1 MEPKGFCCRQAIA
14 RKNFRISESAK
25 IMEQGQGNVA
35 RDAEEG
41 GLLGAVSGAVVG
53 MLAGGP
59 VGAVVGAVVG
69 GAASAAAVDF
79 VEKQDAEKQGA
90 GQHEEG
96 SGPEKDAPAAEL
108 PPVCGRQVQSGLH
121 AYERG

>member
-1 MEPKGFCCRQAIA
+1 MEPESFCCRQAMA
-14 RKNFRISESAK
+14 ERNFRTSESTK
-25 IMEQGQGNVA
+25 TMEQGQENTA

-59 VGAVVGAVVG
+59 VGAVVGAVMG

-79 VEKQDAEKQGA
+79 VEKQDAEKQDAEKQEQGD
-90 GQHEEG
+90 GQEENVR
-96 SGPEKDAPAAEL
+96 AAEL
-108 PPVCGRQVQSGLH
+108 LPVCGRQVQSGLH
-121 AYERG
+121 AYERE

>member
-1 MEPKGFCCRQAIA
+1 
-14 RKNFRISESAK
+14 
-25 IMEQGQGNVA
+25 MEQSQENAA

-59 VGAVVGAVVG
+59 LGAVVGAVVG

-79 VEKQDAEKQGA
+79 VEKQDAEKQDAEKQKQTGR
-90 GQHEEG
+90 QEE
-96 SGPEKDAPAAEL
+96 DALAAEL
-108 PPVCGRQVQSGLH
+108 PPVCGRQLQPGLH
-121 AYERG
+121 AYERK

>member
-1 MEPKGFCCRQAIA
+1 MG
-14 RKNFRISESAK
+14 
-25 IMEQGQGNVA
+25 MEQGQGNGV

-41 GLLGAVSGAVVG
+41 GLLGAAGGAVVG

-59 VGAVVGAVVG
+59 VGAVIGAVVG

-79 VEKQDAEKQGA
+79 VEKQGAEKQDIGP
-90 GQHEEG
+90 HEEG
-96 SGPEKDAPAAEL
+96 SGQEEDARAAEM
-108 PPVCGRQVQSGLH
+108 PPVCGRQVQPGLH